1 MDSAFLSRS
10 QPAGRAIRQDRDV
23 DPESDGEYWN
33 HNTAFHPE
41 ILRRCAATTGDVLD
55 VGCGDGLLVARIAG
69 TGRSVVGIER
79 DTGAAELARRRCAE
93 LPRVTIVESGFEQ
106 AQLEPGSFG
115 FVTMV
120 ATLHHLDTAAA
131 LTRAAD
137 LLHPGGRLYVLG
149 LVRIASKRDVAGAI
163 VSIPRSLV
171 VGAVRREHWPDGVP
185 IADPE
190 ETFDELA
197 REVRTTLPGARL
209 RRRAYYRYS
218 LEWTKN
224 GS

>member
-1 MDSAFLSRS
+1 VG
-10 QPAGRAIRQDRDV
+10 P
-23 DPESDGEYWN
+23 DPDGDYWN

-55 VGCGDGLLVARIAG
+55 VGCGDGLLVARIAR
-69 TGRSVVGIER
+69 TGRPVVGIER
-79 DTGAAELARRRCAE
+79 DPGAADVARRRCAD
-93 LPRVTIVESGFEQ
+93 LPRVAIVESGFEQ
-106 AQLEPGSFG
+106 VQLETRSFG

-131 LTRAAD
+131 LTRAAE

-149 LVRIASKRDVAGAI
+149 LVRIASKRDVAGA
-163 VSIPRSLV
+163 VAAIPRARV

-190 ETFDELA
+190 QTFDELA

-209 RRRAYYRYS
+209 RRRAYYRCS
-218 LEWTKN
+218 LEWTKA
-224 GS
+224 